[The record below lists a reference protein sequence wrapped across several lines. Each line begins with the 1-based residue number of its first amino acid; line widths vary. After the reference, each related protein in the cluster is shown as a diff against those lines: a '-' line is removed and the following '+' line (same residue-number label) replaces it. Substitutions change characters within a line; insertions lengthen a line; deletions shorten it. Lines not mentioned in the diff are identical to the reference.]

1 MVVSIGGFCGMF
13 PLCGRK
19 TRPAYFRQLLS
30 RPDNIRGAWI
40 MTNRL
45 SIAPATT
52 EDLLDVARVHVDSW
66 RQTYAGLVPQS
77 YLDSLDVAARQQKW
91 QEIFEQDRK
100 DDLFGL
106 FVARIG
112 GIAVGFISFGRG
124 RDQDRGGLAE
134 IFAIY
139 VLKEYWGTGAGYGLY
154 KTARAIFQDQGF
166 PKAYLWVLDTNQRAI
181 AAYQRWGGVLE
192 QNRLKNHVIGGKP
205 VREVSVLFSAM

>member
-1 MVVSIGGFCGMF
+1 
-13 PLCGRK
+13 
-19 TRPAYFRQLLS
+19 
-30 RPDNIRGAWI
+30 

-45 SIAPATT
+45 SIAPATP
-52 EDLLDVARVHVDSW
+52 EDLPDVARVHVDSW

-77 YLDSLDVAARQQKW
+77 YLDSLDVAARLQKW
-91 QEIFEQDRK
+91 QDIFEQDRK

-139 VLKEYWGTGAGYGLY
+139 
-154 KTARAIFQDQGF
+154 D
-166 PKAYLWVLDTNQRAI
+166 
-181 AAYQRWGGVLE
+181 
-192 QNRLKNHVIGGKP
+192 
-205 VREVSVLFSAM
+205 